1 MHKLFP
7 TSDQKWSKLIAYFR
21 PKQLKIH
28 TFGTAHT
35 YVAYIRDYPHPPP
48 GAKNALQITSLAAY
62 ASETKMASLRDESDL
77 GLHQL
82 TKRDSGIFS
91 MYNLLN
97 FDGLTV
103 IFKGELAPRRLQNS
117 RFGYHK
123 IGFSRHARVPPSPL
137 SYSPFYPCSRPFFRL
152 LA

>member
-1 MHKLFP
+1 MVETDTLLHTKTVKKTHLRHGTYLCSLYKGLPP
-7 TSDQKWSKLIAYFR
+7 T
-21 PKQLKIH
+21 
-28 TFGTAHT
+28 
-35 YVAYIRDYPHPPP
+35 PPP
-48 GAKNALQITSLAAY
+48 GAKNTLQITSLAAY
-62 ASETKMASLRDESDL
+62 ASETKMASLRDERDL

-91 MYNLLN
+91 MYTLQK

-117 RFGYHK
+117 RFDYHK